1 MEQIENIEQ
10 LISKANKEET
20 IDKKIEYIM
29 NYIFNTVRYDY
40 AYLFARGYAQGTI
53 SQVDSGFRLTES
65 QLNKDEITGV
75 VLSRGIQEGQSRIFN
90 DITQMQNDSKGN
102 YEAFIQ
108 NLQVY
113 VNNEL
118 KEHLGNDELVQANVD
133 RFMTKIKKDLL
144 QKKLNVSLNGK
155 QYSLNYDVSSILIDY
170 ILNANKAFPPIM
182 KNGLLK
188 SGVCDHYSDY
198 LLDLFEKIG
207 IESHK
212 IEGTSELGHAWVVAK
227 GDSDYKSIDL
237 TRAVFIRD
245 GFLGIPK
252 EQTSQDWLCCDI
264 HKIFEMQKTRTITKI
279 DETILPCTITPQN
292 HKETDFSELIG
303 KCTRIS
309 GESKKMNSLKDFLE
323 IGLKDGIGQTQC
335 TDAEKIENT
344 KESEVSI
351 DEQ

>member
-155 QYSLNYDVSSILIDY
+155 Q
-170 ILNANKAFPPIM
+170 
-182 KNGLLK
+182 
-188 SGVCDHYSDY
+188 
-198 LLDLFEKIG
+198 
-207 IESHK
+207 
-212 IEGTSELGHAWVVAK
+212 
-227 GDSDYKSIDL
+227 
-237 TRAVFIRD
+237 
-245 GFLGIPK
+245 
-252 EQTSQDWLCCDI
+252 
-264 HKIFEMQKTRTITKI
+264 
-279 DETILPCTITPQN
+279 
-292 HKETDFSELIG
+292 
-303 KCTRIS
+303 
-309 GESKKMNSLKDFLE
+309 
-323 IGLKDGIGQTQC
+323 
-335 TDAEKIENT
+335 
-344 KESEVSI
+344 
-351 DEQ
+351 